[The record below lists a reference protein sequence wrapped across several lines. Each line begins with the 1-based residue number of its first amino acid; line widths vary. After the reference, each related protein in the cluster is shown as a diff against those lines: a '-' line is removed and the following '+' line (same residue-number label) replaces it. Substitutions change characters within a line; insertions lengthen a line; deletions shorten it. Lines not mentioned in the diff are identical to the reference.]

1 MSRLQIKP
9 IINKGQPFKTKPM
22 KRRKKVRFNEIK
34 LTDNQLLMI
43 GDALSSKL
51 QEIEDDISWKAA
63 TQRDA
68 EICQSAAHRIARF
81 CEEKGIHKKRDKYG
95 NEPRNITK

>member
-1 MSRLQIKP
+1 
-9 IINKGQPFKTKPM
+9 M

-43 GDALSSKL
+43 IDALSSKE
-51 QEIEDDISWKAA
+51 QELWDDISCNMA
-63 TQRDA
+63 TQRDVD
-68 EICQSAAHRIARF
+68 ICESAARRIARF